1 MLKNRRSFIKELS
14 ALGIFSSLPTV
25 LLSKDNNLL
34 MAEDNKDTKIW
45 ACLLHLS
52 FNFAAG
58 IKKYGG
64 IREEFENSELLWNDA
79 LVKMANSGINMV
91 LINLDDSVQWESHPE
106 IAVKNAWST
115 SRLQKEL
122 DKIRKLGIEPIP
134 MLNFSTTHDAWLKRY
149 SRMVSTKEYYG
160 VCSDL
165 IAEAAHLFNRPRFFH
180 LGMDEETADHQR
192 RSDYIAVRQNELWWG
207 DFYFLIGE
215 VEKAGSRPWMWSDYV
230 WHQPE
235 VFYKKMPKS
244 VVQSNWYY
252 GETFNLN
259 QLDENRQKYV
269 RAYIDL
275 NSHGYDQ
282 IPTGSNDQN
291 NPKSIGNTV
300 QYAEKNIND
309 PKLLG
314 FLQTFWK
321 PTIEEYRKLILEGIE
336 LTGEAKK
343 SYEKNYK

>member
-1 MLKNRRSFIKELS
+1 MFKSRRSFIKELS
-14 ALGIFSSLPTV
+14 ALGILSSLPNV
-25 LLSKDNNLL
+25 LLSKDNNFLL
-34 MAEDNKDTKIW
+34 TQKKDSTKIW

-64 IREEFENSELLWNDA
+64 IREEFENSESLWDDA

-91 LINLDDSVQWESHPE
+91 LINLDDSVQWDSHPE

-115 SRLQKEL
+115 TRLQKEL

-134 MLNFSTTHDAWLKRY
+134 MFNFSTTHDAWLKKY
-149 SRMVSTKEYYG
+149 SRMVSTKEYYRI
-160 VCSDL
+160 CSDL
-165 IAEAAHLFNRPRFFH
+165 IAEAAYLFNRPRFFH
-180 LGMDEETADHQR
+180 LGMDEETAAHQQ
-192 RSDYIAVRQNELWWG
+192 RSDYIVVRQNDLWWG

-215 VEKAGSRPWMWSDYV
+215 VEKAGSRPWIWSDYV
-230 WHQPE
+230 WHRPE

-252 GETFNLN
+252 GESFNLN
-259 QLDENRQKYV
+259 QLDKNRQTYV
-269 RAYIDL
+269 RAYIEL
-275 NSHGYDQ
+275 NAHGYDQ

-300 QYAEKNIND
+300 EFAGKNID
-309 PKLLG
+309 DSRLLG

-321 PTIEEYRKLILEGIE
+321 PTIEEYRNLIVEGIE
-336 LTGEAKK
+336 LTCEAKK
-343 SYEKNYK
+343 LYEKNHK